1 MTYANIAAIWAL
13 ALCLVA
19 TGWTHEQ
26 AYQAEAAKPAYDA
39 KAQVVTACGNFLER
53 EMRLDKTV
61 K

>member
-26 AYQAEAAKPAYDA
+26 GYQESLGEPKYDASEQIEAACASFMARNQTPT
-39 KAQVVTACGNFLER
+39 Q
-53 EMRLDKTV
+53 
-61 K
+61 

>member
-26 AYQAEAAKPAYDA
+26 GYQESVKPVSELVPHMVRACKGIIA
-39 KAQVVTACGNFLER
+39 RAGTPAQ
-53 EMRLDKTV
+53 
-61 K
+61 

>member
-26 AYQAEAAKPAYDA
+26 SCQESLGEPKYDA
-39 KAQVVTACGNFLER
+39 AQQVQEACASFMARNQPPAQ
-53 EMRLDKTV
+53 
-61 K
+61 

>member
-26 AYQAEAAKPAYDA
+26 SFQAESVKPAYDA
-39 KAQVVTACGNFLER
+39 KAQVLAACASFMARTE
-53 EMRLDKTV
+53 TPTQ
-61 K
+61 

>member
-26 AYQAEAAKPAYDA
+26 DYQDETANPMYDA
-39 KAQVVTACGNFLER
+39 KAQVVAACGNFLER
-53 EMRLDKTV
+53 EMGK
-61 K
+61 

>member
-26 AYQAEAAKPAYDA
+26 GYQESLGEPKYDA
-39 KAQVVTACGNFLER
+39 SEQVVAACTSFISR
-53 EMRLDKTV
+53 AKTPTQ
-61 K
+61 

>member
-26 AYQAEAAKPAYDA
+26 TFQAETTMPKYDA
-39 KAQVVTACGNFLER
+39 GSQVVAACGAYLER
-53 EMRLDKTV
+53 EMRK
-61 K
+61 

>member
-26 AYQAEAAKPAYDA
+26 TFQAETTKPKYDA
-39 KAQVVTACGNFLER
+39 GSQVVAACGNFLER
-53 EMRLDKTV
+53 EMGK
-61 K
+61 

>member
-26 AYQAEAAKPAYDA
+26 SYQESLGEPKYDA
-39 KAQVVTACGNFLER
+39 GEQVVAACGAYLER
-53 EMRLDKTV
+53 EMRK
-61 K
+61 

>member
-26 AYQAEAAKPAYDA
+26 SYQESLGEPKYDA
-39 KAQVVTACGNFLER
+39 SEQVVAACEAYLER
-53 EMRLDKTV
+53 EMRK
-61 K
+61 

>member
-26 AYQAEAAKPAYDA
+26 DFQAETTKPRYDA
-39 KAQVVTACGNFLER
+39 GSQVVAACASFMARNQ
-53 EMRLDKTV
+53 TPTQ
-61 K
+61 